1 MQQQR
6 GGGVKSL
13 MEIQAEEARKAHQ
26 QGQLKQ
32 QQYRHQQQQQ
42 QQKQV
47 QQLLPLFVIS
57 ILNWCSGLSLSRVL
71 YLKPHLDSKIE
82 QNKKK

>member
-1 MQQQR
+1 MLELRNYAFLIRHSYAMQQQR

-32 QQYRHQQQQQ
+32 QQYRQQQQQQQ
-42 QQKQV
+42 QQKV
-47 QQLLPLFVIS
+47 QSRSDIRDLVI
-57 ILNWCSGLSLSRVL
+57 
-71 YLKPHLDSKIE
+71 
-82 QNKKK
+82 